1 MGITIINIC
10 LYLFQAAVFYLY
22 CNNVFESKYKKIVRF
37 LCTFAGFSA
46 LFFINLIGNSIINDV
61 AIIVVSFLIM
71 FLVYNASVLNSFLQ
85 SILYLA
91 LTIGCEYLVIP
102 IINLMNSY
110 SYFSID
116 FRNDFHG
123 YLFGAIFSKSIQF
136 MALIIMMMF
145 FSKNKQNRLSKKGS
159 LLILAIPLS
168 NNAFLLMIESISQ
181 KIPYSKEMNI
191 IWIVISILMLL
202 LTFLVF
208 ANRSYIINQAEKLNE
223 LNIENQKRE
232 LDEQYLSLLEKSNDN
247 MQILAHD
254 FKNHL
259 SFVRNL
265 DNVEDIDAYIDKIYP
280 EIEKFQQT
288 ASTGNKTLDAIL
300 GKYTSIS
307 QMHDIKFT
315 ADVKNANLSQVESV
329 DLISLLN
336 NLLDNAVESAEQ
348 SQTKTISLA
357 LIKDTQFMDK
367 LTVKNACDKE
377 PAQSGDKLLTRKKE
391 GALHGTGL
399 KSVKKVCEQYGANY
413 AWDYDNENR
422 IFTTTVLIPKDQ

>member
-37 LCTFAGFSA
+37 LCTFAGFTV
-46 LFFINLIGNSIINDV
+46 LFFINLIGNSIINAA
-61 AIIVVSFLIM
+61 AILVVSFLIM
-71 FLVYNASVLNSFLQ
+71 FLVYNASVLNSLLQ
-85 SILYLA
+85 SVLYLA
-91 LTIGCEYLVIP
+91 LMAGSEYAVLP
-102 IINLMNSY
+102 IIGI
-110 SYFSID
+110 FSID
-116 FRNDFHG
+116 FRNDVHG

-136 MALIIMMMF
+136 VALIIMMMF

-168 NNAFLLMIESISQ
+168 NVAILLMIERISLNMQ
-181 KIPYSKEMNI
+181 YNKEMNI

-259 SFVRNL
+259 SYVRNL
-265 DNVEDIDAYIDKIYP
+265 DNVEDIDSYIDKIYP
-280 EIEKFQQT
+280 DIEQFQQT
-288 ASTGNKTLDAIL
+288 AATGNKTLDVIL
-300 GKYTSIS
+300 SKYTSICELKAVS
-307 QMHDIKFT
+307 FK

-336 NLLDNAVESAEQ
+336 NLLDNAVESAER
-348 SQTKTISLA
+348 SQIKTVSLA

-377 PAQSGDKLLTRKKE
+377 PAQSGEKLLTRKKD

-399 KSVKKVCEQYGANY
+399 KSVKKVCEKYGANY
-413 AWDYDNENR
+413 AWDYDNEEHT
-422 IFTTTVLIPKDQ
+422 FTTTVLIPKEQ